1 MDLSAIKDALSFFI
15 DLVEGITK
23 IFTNLPKFFQA
34 FTHIDD
40 KGFFDFDSLLTPLP
54 EAPTEPAAPE
64 K

>member
-23 IFTNLPKFFQA
+23 VFKGLPKFFEA
-34 FTHIDD
+34 FTKIDNP
-40 KGFFDFDSLLTPLP
+40 GFFEFGEGYFKELP
-54 EAPTEPAAPE
+54 EAPKAD

>member
-23 IFTNLPKFFQA
+23 VFKGLPTFFKA
-34 FTHIDD
+34 FTDIDNP
-40 KGFFDFDSLLTPLP
+40 GFFEFGEGYFKELP
-54 EAPTEPAAPE
+54 DAPKAD